1 MSRPGSPYGL
11 HGGSFNS
18 YKKDSI
24 NINGKHEETADR
36 SILFCGL
43 ILTVLLGHFWI
54 LLVTIVVLLVS
65 YINYLTLLHWK
76 ICLYK
81 YTILFVFTNSEQQ
94 QLSNIGYLLILY
106 KNLKDYHLTSHLEG
120 KKYSNNFQEHDCL
133 RYLKVPHFS
142 SLLRS
147 TRAGNS
153 NRVRN
158 HVLESFSNN
167 FFTLVTR
174 DVNF

>member
-1 MSRPGSPYGL
+1 MFGNRQIAAIEGKCRQFRYSFECLKTHCAANNFSKIFCRTWMVGCQEFGQYIRILWAERFILIESVYGI

-65 YINYLTLLHWK
+65 YINYFTSSK
-76 ICLYK
+76 N
-81 YTILFVFTNSEQQ
+81 LFVQVYKVCFYKFWAITNVKYW
-94 QLSNIGYLLILY
+94 LSA
-106 KNLKDYHLTSHLEG
+106 D
-120 KKYSNNFQEHDCL
+120 
-133 RYLKVPHFS
+133 
-142 SLLRS
+142 
-147 TRAGNS
+147 
-153 NRVRN
+153 
-158 HVLESFSNN
+158 
-167 FFTLVTR
+167 TL
-174 DVNF
+174 